1 MPRFSATRGNISLM
15 RLTPGSDP
23 LILEPDVIS
32 REEEQMGEL
41 GLFWRSE
48 LFDPDSSR
56 SDWCSCFKRLF
67 CTTNNPGA
75 KAIKPFTAVS
85 YELS

>member
-1 MPRFSATRGNISLM
+1 M

-48 LFDPDSSR
+48 LLDPDSSR

-67 CTTNNPGA
+67 CTTNIPGA
-75 KAIKPFTAVS
+75 KALKPCTAVS